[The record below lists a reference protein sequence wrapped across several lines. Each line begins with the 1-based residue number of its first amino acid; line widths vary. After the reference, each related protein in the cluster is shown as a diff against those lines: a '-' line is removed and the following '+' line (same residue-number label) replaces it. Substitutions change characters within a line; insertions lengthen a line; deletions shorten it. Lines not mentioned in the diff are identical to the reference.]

1 MTYDH
6 NGEQH
11 YMRVKGVSN
20 YVPTDATCT
29 MFHLVY
35 KVCLTDYTLTKSV
48 HGNEKITQK
57 YTKFC
62 NINGPVDSIK

>member
-11 YMRVKGVSN
+11 YKRVNGLSN
-20 YVPTDATCT
+20 YVPTDATCK
-29 MFHLVY
+29 MFQLVY
-35 KVCLTDYTLTKSV
+35 KVCLIHSTSIKSI

-57 YTKFC
+57 YTYHVEF
-62 NINGPVDSIK
+62 

>member
-11 YMRVKGVSN
+11 YKRVKGVSN

-29 MFHLVY
+29 MFQLVY
-35 KVCLTDYTLTKSV
+35 KVCLIDYTSTKII
-48 HGNEKITQK
+48 HGNKK
-57 YTKFC
+57 LSK
-62 NINGPVDSIK
+62 NIHTFTIFRYLIY

>member
-11 YMRVKGVSN
+11 YKRVKGVSN

-29 MFHLVY
+29 MFQLVY
-35 KVCLTDYTLTKSV
+35 PVCRIDNTSYFSETYTW
-48 HGNEKITQK
+48 
-57 YTKFC
+57 
-62 NINGPVDSIK
+62 

>member
-11 YMRVKGVSN
+11 YKRVKGVSN

-29 MFHLVY
+29 MFQLVY
-35 KVCLTDYTLTKSV
+35 KVCLIDYTSTKII
-48 HGNEKITQK
+48 HGNKKT
-57 YTKFC
+57 
-62 NINGPVDSIK
+62 V

>member
-11 YMRVKGVSN
+11 YTRVKGVSN

-29 MFHLVY
+29 MFQLVY
-35 KVCLTDYTLTKSV
+35 PVCRIDNTSYFSETYNDHKL
-48 HGNEKITQK
+48 
-57 YTKFC
+57 
-62 NINGPVDSIK
+62 

>member
-11 YMRVKGVSN
+11 YKRVKGVSN

-29 MFHLVY
+29 MFQLVY
-35 KVCLTDYTLTKSV
+35 KVCLIHSTSIKSM
-48 HGNEKITQK
+48 HDNEKIT
-57 YTKFC
+57 
-62 NINGPVDSIK
+62 

>member
-11 YMRVKGVSN
+11 YTRVKGVSN

-29 MFHLVY
+29 MFQLVY
-35 KVCLTDYTLTKSV
+35 PVCRIDNLYSTSYFSETYNDHKL
-48 HGNEKITQK
+48 
-57 YTKFC
+57 
-62 NINGPVDSIK
+62 